1 MKLSVLKCVAASLS
15 MAAAISANAVEI
27 NVNTGELFM
36 LGEVNGIWGG
46 SQEVG
51 RLERQSDGTFVWEG
65 NLNYTNDDKCF
76 KFATAL
82 GNWNEITYLVP
93 EEVNHNGNVRQI
105 TPGTHSMMA
114 SAEYPTNQ
122 EPPQGLKDWFWGI
135 TEGQSG
141 KYRIVVNPAEM
152 TFELTRV
159 EEVLSIDRLYM
170 LGLAADSFD
179 SNNPLEMTK
188 SADGVFE
195 WEGEMDYFRSV
206 EYNHNKQFKFCFP
219 TGAWN
224 EVTYLIP
231 VAAVND
237 GYIEK
242 ISEGTYKLRTCTW
255 QNGQQGVDAFF
266 GLYMYKAGVYRISV
280 DTKSLEVTVTLLEDK
295 SQGFDAASTENLYML
310 GNAAGKWFSDDA
322 FEMAKIGDGVFEWNG
337 EIVWNGENKQF
348 KFCTPKASWDK
359 TVYFTPTSETN
370 SVLAVEPGTYDMKV
384 SANDMEG
391 GISDW
396 FWGIAEGG
404 DNNYKVVV
412 DLNTLKMTLSL
423 WTPTAVESLSAVGF
437 AVRANGSE
445 LSIVAGTALNG
456 VEVYTASGLLVRSLY
471 VAATSVDMDMS
482 SWAKGVYVVRTD
494 AGSAKVIK

>member
-1 MKLSVLKCVAASLS
+1 
-15 MAAAISANAVEI
+15 
-27 NVNTGELFM
+27 
-36 LGEVNGIWGG
+36 
-46 SQEVG
+46 
-51 RLERQSDGTFVWEG
+51 
-65 NLNYTNDDKCF
+65 
-76 KFATAL
+76 
-82 GNWNEITYLVP
+82 
-93 EEVNHNGNVRQI
+93 
-105 TPGTHSMMA
+105 
-114 SAEYPTNQ
+114 
-122 EPPQGLKDWFWGI
+122 
-135 TEGQSG
+135 
-141 KYRIVVNPAEM
+141 
-152 TFELTRV
+152 
-159 EEVLSIDRLYM
+159 
-170 LGLAADSFD
+170 
-179 SNNPLEMTK
+179 
-188 SADGVFE
+188 
-195 WEGEMDYFRSV
+195 
-206 EYNHNKQFKFCFP
+206 
-219 TGAWN
+219 
-224 EVTYLIP
+224 
-231 VAAVND
+231 
-237 GYIEK
+237 
-242 ISEGTYKLRTCTW
+242 
-255 QNGQQGVDAFF
+255 
-266 GLYMYKAGVYRISV
+266 MYKAGVYRISV